1 VKKNGTLQIK
11 TSDVL
16 LCNAGSSTLK
26 LLPRQVGPAKDS
38 YADIVQF
45 SGTEETLPD
54 VLAQAL
60 ANQLEPRAVVHRIVH
75 AGAVSEQAQLMD
87 DATLERIAHWSVLA
101 PLHNPLALK
110 LHEVMRQCWPHVPQY
125 AVFDSG
131 LYAQL
136 PPEAARYALPDSLSP
151 HWPLRRYGFHG
162 LAHRNQ
168 WRNTHAASQKAGI
181 AAPKRFISIHLGGGC
196 SMSAWRDDRV
206 IDTSM
211 GFTPLEGMMMST
223 RSGSVD
229 PGILLHLMQQEAMSG
244 EDLNELLTKHSG
256 LAALAPGKGDMREV
270 MTNTS
275 VEAQQAI
282 TQYCYQVRKQI
293 GAFIAALG
301 GVDAISIGGGVG
313 ENQTQIRAHIFTPL
327 QGLGICLDP
336 ERNLDAQGVC
346 PLHHNDSKTAIWLT
360 PVNEMEEMLRQYR
373 ALESR

>member
-1 VKKNGTLQIK
+1 MKKNGTLQIQK
-11 TSDVL
+11 SDVL

-26 LLPRQVGPAKDS
+26 LLPRQVGPAEDS
-38 YADIVQF
+38 YADIVQL
-45 SGTEETLPD
+45 SGTEKNLPH
-54 VLAQAL
+54 LLEQAL
-60 ANQLEPRAVVHRIVH
+60 ENQLEPRAIMHRIVH
-75 AGAVSEQAQLMD
+75 AGAVSEHAQLMD
-87 DATLERIAHWSVLA
+87 DTVLERIVHWSVLA

-110 LHEVMRQCWPHVPQY
+110 LHEIMRTRWPHVPQY

-136 PPEAARYALPDSLSP
+136 PPEAARYALPDSLSS

-168 WRNTHAASQKAGI
+168 WRNTHAASLRAGTV
-181 AAPKRFISIHLGGGC
+181 APERFISIHLGGGC
-196 SMSAWRDDRV
+196 SMSAWLDDRV

-229 PGILLHLMQQEAMSG
+229 PGILLHLLQQEAMSG

-275 VEAQQAI
+275 VEAQKAI

-293 GAFIAALG
+293 GAFTAALG

-313 ENQTQIRAHIFTPL
+313 ENQTQIREHIFTPL
-327 QGLGICLDP
+327 QALGISLDAQ
-336 ERNLDAQGVC
+336 RNLNAQGVC
-346 PLHHNDSKTAIWLT
+346 SLHKNDSKTAIWLT
-360 PVNEMEEMLRQYR
+360 PVNEMEEMLRQYK
-373 ALESR
+373 ALESH

>member
-1 VKKNGTLQIK
+1 MKKNGTLQIK

-45 SGTEETLPD
+45 SGTEETLPH

-110 LHEVMRQCWPHVPQY
+110 LHEVMRQSWPHVPQY

-181 AAPKRFISIHLGGGC
+181 ATPKRFISIHLGGGC
-196 SMSAWRDDRV
+196 SMSAWLDDRV

-229 PGILLHLMQQEAMSG
+229 PGILLHLLQQEAMSA
-244 EDLNELLTKHSG
+244 EDLN
-256 LAALAPGKGDMREV
+256 
-270 MTNTS
+270 
-275 VEAQQAI
+275 
-282 TQYCYQVRKQI
+282 
-293 GAFIAALG
+293 
-301 GVDAISIGGGVG
+301 
-313 ENQTQIRAHIFTPL
+313 
-327 QGLGICLDP
+327 
-336 ERNLDAQGVC
+336 
-346 PLHHNDSKTAIWLT
+346 
-360 PVNEMEEMLRQYR
+360 
-373 ALESR
+373 